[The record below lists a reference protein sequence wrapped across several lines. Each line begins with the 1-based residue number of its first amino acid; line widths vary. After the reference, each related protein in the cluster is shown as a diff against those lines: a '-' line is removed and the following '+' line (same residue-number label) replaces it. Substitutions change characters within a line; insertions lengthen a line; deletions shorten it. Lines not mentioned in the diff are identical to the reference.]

1 MNDEHLIPLLE
12 RYAASRDPALRDEL
26 FEHYLPLARAVARK
40 FSGRGVETE
49 DLEQVA
55 GMALLKALERFDPSR
70 GFRFVTYAVPTIT
83 GDVRNYL
90 RDKSGLMRMPR
101 DMRQRLYQM
110 TQEQERFEREHLR
123 TPTAVELSERMGIAP
138 EEFLALLALRTQ
150 NEAVSLDTPVGEE
163 GDTQLSDLLGSTDDR
178 FERMERSEWAQWLLS
193 KVGDTERE
201 LLTLR
206 YRDGLGQRETGR
218 FSFSVKWLCAPRG
231 PDAGLVFSLSWFARS
246 AACGPWRPRHNEAW
260 NVKGGWRVCNRTPIN
275 RRILIRRDRPAP

>member
-26 FEHYLPLARAVARK
+26 FERYLPLARAVARK

-55 GMALLKALERFDPSR
+55 GMALLKALERFDPAR

-90 RDKSGLMRMPR
+90 RDRSGLMRMPR
-101 DMRQRLYQM
+101 DTRQRLYQM

-123 TPTAVELSERMGIAP
+123 APTATELAERMGIAP
-138 EEFLALLALRTQ
+138 EAFLALLSLRSQ

-163 GDTQLSDLLGSTDDR
+163 GDTCLSDLLGSADDR

-193 KVGDTERE
+193 KVGETERE

-206 YRDGLGQRETGR
+206 YRDGLGQRETARRLGISQMQVSR
-218 FSFSVKWLCAPRG
+218 LERRA
-231 PDAGLVFSLSWFARS
+231 LSRLRAM
-246 AACGPWRPRHNEAW
+246 EAQ
-260 NVKGGWRVCNRTPIN
+260 
-275 RRILIRRDRPAP
+275 A

>member
-55 GMALLKALERFDPSR
+55 GMALLKALEHFDPAR

-163 GDTQLSDLLGSTDDR
+163 GDTQLSDLLGSADDR

-206 YRDGLGQRETGR
+206 YRDGLGQRETARRLGISQMQVSR
-218 FSFSVKWLCAPRG
+218 LERRA
-231 PDAGLVFSLSWFARS
+231 LSRLRAM
-246 AACGPWRPRHNEAW
+246 EAQ
-260 NVKGGWRVCNRTPIN
+260 
-275 RRILIRRDRPAP
+275 A

>member
-150 NEAVSLDTPVGEE
+150 NEAVSLDAPVGEE

-206 YRDGLGQRETGR
+206 YRDGLGQRETARRLGISQMQVSR
-218 FSFSVKWLCAPRG
+218 LERRG
-231 PDAGLVFSLSWFARS
+231 LERLRRSL
-246 AACGPWRPRHNEAW
+246 PE
-260 NVKGGWRVCNRTPIN
+260 
-275 RRILIRRDRPAP
+275 

>member
-12 RYAASRDPALRDEL
+12 RYAAGRDPALRDEL
-26 FEHYLPLARAVARK
+26 FERYLPLARAVARK

-55 GMALLKALERFDPSR
+55 GMALLKALERFDPAR

-123 TPTAVELSERMGIAP
+123 APTATELAERMGIAP
-138 EEFLALLALRTQ
+138 EEFLALLNLRAQ
-150 NEAVSLDTPVGEE
+150 SDAVSLDMPVGEE
-163 GDTQLSDLLGSTDDR
+163 GDTRLSDLLGSADDR

-206 YRDGLGQRETGR
+206 YRDGLGQRETAKRLGISQMQVSR
-218 FSFSVKWLCAPRG
+218 LERRA
-231 PDAGLVFSLSWFARS
+231 LSRLRAI
-246 AACGPWRPRHNEAW
+246 EAQ
-260 NVKGGWRVCNRTPIN
+260 
-275 RRILIRRDRPAP
+275 A

>member
-55 GMALLKALERFDPSR
+55 GMALLKALERFDPAR

-150 NEAVSLDTPVGEE
+150 NEAVSLDAPVGEE

-206 YRDGLGQRETGR
+206 YRDGLGQRETAKRLGISQMQVSR
-218 FSFSVKWLCAPRG
+218 LERRA
-231 PDAGLVFSLSWFARS
+231 LSRLRAI
-246 AACGPWRPRHNEAW
+246 EAQ
-260 NVKGGWRVCNRTPIN
+260 
-275 RRILIRRDRPAP
+275 A

>member
-55 GMALLKALERFDPSR
+55 GMALLKALERFDPAR

-163 GDTQLSDLLGSTDDR
+163 GDTQLSDLPGSTDDR

-206 YRDGLGQRETGR
+206 YRDGLGQRETARRLGISQMQVSR
-218 FSFSVKWLCAPRG
+218 LERRA
-231 PDAGLVFSLSWFARS
+231 LSRLRAM
-246 AACGPWRPRHNEAW
+246 EAQ
-260 NVKGGWRVCNRTPIN
+260 
-275 RRILIRRDRPAP
+275 A

>member
-12 RYAASRDPALRDEL
+12 RYAAGRDPALRDEL
-26 FEHYLPLARAVARK
+26 FERYLPLARAVARK

-55 GMALLKALERFDPSR
+55 GMALLKALERFDPAR

-123 TPTAVELSERMGIAP
+123 APTATELAERMGIAP
-138 EEFLALLALRTQ
+138 EEFLALLNLRAQ
-150 NEAVSLDTPVGEE
+150 SDAVSLDMPVGEE
-163 GDTQLSDLLGSTDDR
+163 GDTRLSDLLGSADDR
-178 FERMERSEWAQWLLS
+178 FECMERSEWAQWLLS

-206 YRDGLGQRETGR
+206 YRDGLGQRETAKRLGISQMQVSR
-218 FSFSVKWLCAPRG
+218 LERRA
-231 PDAGLVFSLSWFARS
+231 LSRLRAI
-246 AACGPWRPRHNEAW
+246 EAQ
-260 NVKGGWRVCNRTPIN
+260 
-275 RRILIRRDRPAP
+275 A

>member
-12 RYAASRDPALRDEL
+12 RYAAGRDPALRDEL
-26 FEHYLPLARAVARK
+26 FERYLPLARAVARK

-55 GMALLKALERFDPSR
+55 GMALLKALERFDPAR

-123 TPTAVELSERMGIAP
+123 APTATELAERMGIAP
-138 EEFLALLALRTQ
+138 EEFLALLNLRAQSDT
-150 NEAVSLDTPVGEE
+150 VSLDMPVGEE
-163 GDTQLSDLLGSTDDR
+163 GDTRLSDLLGSADDR
-178 FERMERSEWAQWLLS
+178 FESMERSEWAQWLLS

-206 YRDGLGQRETGR
+206 YRDGLGQRETAKRLGISQMQVSR
-218 FSFSVKWLCAPRG
+218 LERRA
-231 PDAGLVFSLSWFARS
+231 LSRLRAI
-246 AACGPWRPRHNEAW
+246 EAQ
-260 NVKGGWRVCNRTPIN
+260 
-275 RRILIRRDRPAP
+275 A

>member
-163 GDTQLSDLLGSTDDR
+163 GDTQLSDLLGSADDR

-206 YRDGLGQRETGR
+206 YRDGLGHRETARRLGISQMQVSR
-218 FSFSVKWLCAPRG
+218 LERRA
-231 PDAGLVFSLSWFARS
+231 LSRLRAM
-246 AACGPWRPRHNEAW
+246 EAQ
-260 NVKGGWRVCNRTPIN
+260 
-275 RRILIRRDRPAP
+275 A

>member
-1 MNDEHLIPLLE
+1 MNDEHLIPLLK
-12 RYAASRDPALRDEL
+12 RYAAGRDPALRDEL
-26 FEHYLPLARAVARK
+26 FERYLPLARAVARK

-55 GMALLKALERFDPSR
+55 GMALLKALERFDPAR

-123 TPTAVELSERMGIAP
+123 APTATELAERMGIAP
-138 EEFLALLALRTQ
+138 EEFLALLNLRAQ
-150 NEAVSLDTPVGEE
+150 SDAVSLDMPVGEE
-163 GDTQLSDLLGSTDDR
+163 GDTRLSDLLGSADDR
-178 FERMERSEWAQWLLS
+178 FESMERSEWAQWLLS

-206 YRDGLGQRETGR
+206 YRDGLGQRETAKRLGISQMQVSR
-218 FSFSVKWLCAPRG
+218 LERRA
-231 PDAGLVFSLSWFARS
+231 LSRLRAI
-246 AACGPWRPRHNEAW
+246 EAQ
-260 NVKGGWRVCNRTPIN
+260 
-275 RRILIRRDRPAP
+275 A

>member
-1 MNDEHLIPLLE
+1 MNDAHLIPLLE

-55 GMALLKALERFDPSR
+55 GMALLKALERFDPAR

-163 GDTQLSDLLGSTDDR
+163 GDTQLSDLLGSADDR

-206 YRDGLGQRETGR
+206 YRDGLGQRETARRLGISQMQVSR
-218 FSFSVKWLCAPRG
+218 LERRA
-231 PDAGLVFSLSWFARS
+231 LSRLRAM
-246 AACGPWRPRHNEAW
+246 EAQ
-260 NVKGGWRVCNRTPIN
+260 
-275 RRILIRRDRPAP
+275 A

>member
-55 GMALLKALERFDPSR
+55 GMALLKALERFDPAR

-101 DMRQRLYQM
+101 DMRPRLYQM

-206 YRDGLGQRETGR
+206 YRDGLGQRETARRLGISQMQVSR
-218 FSFSVKWLCAPRG
+218 LERRA
-231 PDAGLVFSLSWFARS
+231 LSRLRAM
-246 AACGPWRPRHNEAW
+246 EAQ
-260 NVKGGWRVCNRTPIN
+260 
-275 RRILIRRDRPAP
+275 A

>member
-55 GMALLKALERFDPSR
+55 GIALLKALERFDPAR

-163 GDTQLSDLLGSTDDR
+163 GDTQLSDLLGSADDR

-206 YRDGLGQRETGR
+206 YRDGLGQRETARRLGI
-218 FSFSVKWLCAPRG
+218 SQMQ
-231 PDAGLVFSLSWFARS
+231 LSRLERRALSRLR
-246 AACGPWRPRHNEAW
+246 AMEAQ
-260 NVKGGWRVCNRTPIN
+260 
-275 RRILIRRDRPAP
+275 A

>member
-55 GMALLKALERFDPSR
+55 GMALLKALERFDPAR

-163 GDTQLSDLLGSTDDR
+163 GDTQLSDLLGSADDR

-206 YRDGLGQRETGR
+206 YRDGLGQRETARRLGISQMQVSR
-218 FSFSVKWLCAPRG
+218 LERRA
-231 PDAGLVFSLSWFARS
+231 LSRRARL
-246 AACGPWRPRHNEAW
+246 AAAELFHEQVDLPG
-260 NVKGGWRVCNRTPIN
+260 
-275 RRILIRRDRPAP
+275 

>member
-55 GMALLKALERFDPSR
+55 GMALLKARERFDTAR

-123 TPTAVELSERMGIAP
+123 TPTAAELSERIGIAP

-163 GDTQLSDLLGSTDDR
+163 GDTQLSDLLGSADDR

-206 YRDGLGQRETGR
+206 YRDGLGQRETARRLGISQMQVSR
-218 FSFSVKWLCAPRG
+218 LERRA
-231 PDAGLVFSLSWFARS
+231 LSRLRAM
-246 AACGPWRPRHNEAW
+246 EAQ
-260 NVKGGWRVCNRTPIN
+260 
-275 RRILIRRDRPAP
+275 A

>member
-55 GMALLKALERFDPSR
+55 GMALLKALERFDPAR

-201 LLTLR
+201 RLTLR
-206 YRDGLGQRETGR
+206 FRDGRGQREPARRLGISQMQVSR
-218 FSFSVKWLCAPRG
+218 LERRA
-231 PDAGLVFSLSWFARS
+231 LSRLRAM
-246 AACGPWRPRHNEAW
+246 EAQ
-260 NVKGGWRVCNRTPIN
+260 
-275 RRILIRRDRPAP
+275 A

>member
-1 MNDEHLIPLLE
+1 M
-12 RYAASRDPALRDEL
+12 
-26 FEHYLPLARAVARK
+26 ARK

-55 GMALLKALERFDPSR
+55 GMALLKALERFDPAR

-206 YRDGLGQRETGR
+206 YRDGLGQRETARRLGISQMQVSR
-218 FSFSVKWLCAPRG
+218 LERRA
-231 PDAGLVFSLSWFARS
+231 LSRLRAM
-246 AACGPWRPRHNEAW
+246 EAQ
-260 NVKGGWRVCNRTPIN
+260 
-275 RRILIRRDRPAP
+275 A

>member
-163 GDTQLSDLLGSTDDR
+163 VDTQLSDLLGSADDR

-206 YRDGLGQRETGR
+206 YRDGLGQRETARRLGISQMQVSR
-218 FSFSVKWLCAPRG
+218 LERRA
-231 PDAGLVFSLSWFARS
+231 LSRLRAM
-246 AACGPWRPRHNEAW
+246 EAQ
-260 NVKGGWRVCNRTPIN
+260 
-275 RRILIRRDRPAP
+275 A

>member
-55 GMALLKALERFDPSR
+55 GMALLKALERFDPAR

-206 YRDGLGQRETGR
+206 YRDGLGQRETARCLGISQMQVSR
-218 FSFSVKWLCAPRG
+218 LERRA
-231 PDAGLVFSLSWFARS
+231 LSRLRAM
-246 AACGPWRPRHNEAW
+246 EAQ
-260 NVKGGWRVCNRTPIN
+260 
-275 RRILIRRDRPAP
+275 A

>member
-1 MNDEHLIPLLE
+1 M
-12 RYAASRDPALRDEL
+12 
-26 FEHYLPLARAVARK
+26 ARK

-206 YRDGLGQRETGR
+206 YRDGLGQRETARRLGISQMQVSR
-218 FSFSVKWLCAPRG
+218 LERRA
-231 PDAGLVFSLSWFARS
+231 LSRLRAM
-246 AACGPWRPRHNEAW
+246 EAQ
-260 NVKGGWRVCNRTPIN
+260 
-275 RRILIRRDRPAP
+275 A

>member
-55 GMALLKALERFDPSR
+55 GMALLKALERFDPAR

-150 NEAVSLDTPVGEE
+150 NEAVSLDPPVGEE

-206 YRDGLGQRETGR
+206 YRDGLGQRETARRLGISQMQVSR
-218 FSFSVKWLCAPRG
+218 LERRA
-231 PDAGLVFSLSWFARS
+231 LSRLRAM
-246 AACGPWRPRHNEAW
+246 EAQ
-260 NVKGGWRVCNRTPIN
+260 
-275 RRILIRRDRPAP
+275 A

>member
-12 RYAASRDPALRDEL
+12 RYAASRDPALREEL

-55 GMALLKALERFDPSR
+55 GMALLKALERFDPAR

-206 YRDGLGQRETGR
+206 YRDGLGQRETARRLGISQMQVSR
-218 FSFSVKWLCAPRG
+218 LERRA
-231 PDAGLVFSLSWFARS
+231 LSRLRAM
-246 AACGPWRPRHNEAW
+246 EAQ
-260 NVKGGWRVCNRTPIN
+260 
-275 RRILIRRDRPAP
+275 A

>member
-49 DLEQVA
+49 NLEQVA
-55 GMALLKALERFDPSR
+55 GMALLKALERFDPAR

-206 YRDGLGQRETGR
+206 YRDGLGQRETARRLGISQMQVSR
-218 FSFSVKWLCAPRG
+218 LERRA
-231 PDAGLVFSLSWFARS
+231 LSRLRAM
-246 AACGPWRPRHNEAW
+246 EAQ
-260 NVKGGWRVCNRTPIN
+260 
-275 RRILIRRDRPAP
+275 A

>member
-1 MNDEHLIPLLE
+1 MNDERLIPLLE

-55 GMALLKALERFDPSR
+55 GMALLKALERFDPAR

-163 GDTQLSDLLGSTDDR
+163 GDTQLSDLLGSADDR

-206 YRDGLGQRETGR
+206 YRDGLGQRETARRLGISQMQVSR
-218 FSFSVKWLCAPRG
+218 LERRA
-231 PDAGLVFSLSWFARS
+231 LSRLRAM
-246 AACGPWRPRHNEAW
+246 EAQ
-260 NVKGGWRVCNRTPIN
+260 
-275 RRILIRRDRPAP
+275 A

>member
-12 RYAASRDPALRDEL
+12 RYAAGRDPALRDEL
-26 FEHYLPLARAVARK
+26 FERYLPLARAVARK

-49 DLEQVA
+49 DLDQVA
-55 GMALLKALERFDPSR
+55 GMALLKALERFDPAR

-123 TPTAVELSERMGIAP
+123 APTATELAERMGIAP
-138 EEFLALLALRTQ
+138 EEFLALLNLRAQ
-150 NEAVSLDTPVGEE
+150 SDAVSLDTPVGEE
-163 GDTQLSDLLGSTDDR
+163 GDTRLSDLLGSADDR
-178 FERMERSEWAQWLLS
+178 FECMERSEWAQWLLS

-206 YRDGLGQRETGR
+206 YRDGLGQRETAKRLGISQMQVSR
-218 FSFSVKWLCAPRG
+218 LERRA
-231 PDAGLVFSLSWFARS
+231 LSRLRAI
-246 AACGPWRPRHNEAW
+246 EAQ
-260 NVKGGWRVCNRTPIN
+260 
-275 RRILIRRDRPAP
+275 A

>member
-55 GMALLKALERFDPSR
+55 GMALLKALERFDPAR

-206 YRDGLGQRETGR
+206 YRDGLGQRETARRLGISQMQVSR
-218 FSFSVKWLCAPRG
+218 LDRRA
-231 PDAGLVFSLSWFARS
+231 LSRLRAM
-246 AACGPWRPRHNEAW
+246 EAQ
-260 NVKGGWRVCNRTPIN
+260 
-275 RRILIRRDRPAP
+275 A

>member
-55 GMALLKALERFDPSR
+55 GMALLKALERFDPAR

-150 NEAVSLDTPVGEE
+150 NEAVSLDAPVGEE

-201 LLTLR
+201 LLTLG
-206 YRDGLGQRETGR
+206 YRDGLGQRETARRLGISQMQVSR
-218 FSFSVKWLCAPRG
+218 LERRA
-231 PDAGLVFSLSWFARS
+231 LSRLRAM
-246 AACGPWRPRHNEAW
+246 EAQ
-260 NVKGGWRVCNRTPIN
+260 
-275 RRILIRRDRPAP
+275 A

>member
-55 GMALLKALERFDPSR
+55 GMALLKALERFDPAR

-163 GDTQLSDLLGSTDDR
+163 GDTQLSDLLGSADDR

-206 YRDGLGQRETGR
+206 YRDGLGQRETARRLGISQMQVSR
-218 FSFSVKWLCAPRG
+218 LERRAPSRLR
-231 PDAGLVFSLSWFARS
+231 AM
-246 AACGPWRPRHNEAW
+246 EAQ
-260 NVKGGWRVCNRTPIN
+260 
-275 RRILIRRDRPAP
+275 A